1 MSESFRPVSNTRTN
15 SLLGKLKFHGR
26 MVLDLQILTIFRHL
40 KELLPSLRG
49 RVLDVGC
56 GQSPYRFLLSPGA
69 AEYKGIDIPDANN
82 KFDYQNPDV
91 TPFDGETIP
100 FEANAFDG
108 VICTEVLEHVAHYQR
123 LVDEM
128 LRVTKPGGRVI
139 STIPWSARYHYIPF
153 DFFRYTPSALRRIF
167 AGFAQVEIRPR
178 GSDIAV
184 IANKMIVLWFRHLLP
199 RKPARL
205 VFVPVWLVLS
215 PILIVA
221 VACAHLSFFLKWGSD
236 EDPLGYTVIA
246 TK

>member
-15 SLLGKLKFHGR
+15 TTFGKLKFYGR
-26 MVLDLQILTIFRHL
+26 MLLDFQIFTIFRHL
-40 KELLPSLRG
+40 RGFLPGLRG

-56 GQSPYRFLLSPGA
+56 GQSPYRFLLSDTA
-69 AEYKGIDIPDANN
+69 VEYKGIDIPDANN

-91 TPFDGETIP
+91 TLFDGETIP
-100 FEANAFDG
+100 FDGDNFDA

-128 LRVTKPGGRVI
+128 RRVTKPGGKVVA
-139 STIPWSARYHYIPF
+139 TIPWSARYHYIPY
-153 DFFRYTPSALRRIF
+153 DFFRYTPSALRQIF
-167 AGFAQVEIRPR
+167 SGFAQVEIRPR
-178 GSDIAV
+178 GSDISV

-199 RKPARL
+199 PNRSK
-205 VFVPVWLVLS
+205 LVLVPLWLALS
-215 PILIVA
+215 PVLIVA
-221 VACAHLSFFLKWGSD
+221 VMCAHLSLLFGWGSD